1 MASRQQKKVLVTA
14 ALPYANGPLHL
25 GHMVEYVQADIFV
38 RFLRMSGA
46 DVVFACADDA
56 HGAPIEIAASKE
68 GITPE
73 ELIARY
79 HKDHVSDFRD
89 FLVSFDVYHTTNSA
103 ENQAFSDLFFRTL
116 KEKGFIYDRMVEQT
130 YCEKDKRFL
139 PDRFVRG
146 TCPKCGALDQYGD
159 QCEKCS
165 SVYKPVDLADARCSI
180 CGSAPS
186 RKTSIHYFF
195 RLSAFSGKLREWL
208 SGNDKIQPEIKNFIF
223 GWIDSGLEDWDITRD
238 GPYFGFR
245 IPGEI
250 NKFYYVWLD
259 APIGYIAASGK
270 YAKEKLGKDASVYWQ
285 SGESEIIHFIGKD
298 IIYFHL
304 LFWPAMLMGV
314 GYNLPSR
321 VVVHGHLTINGEKM
335 SKSRGNFFTVRDYLE
350 KYDPELL
357 RFYYA
362 SNLSNNASDINLDFL
377 DFQTK
382 INSELVSNICNFIYR
397 TLNFINR
404 NFDSKLGRVPKSGK
418 DSILAA
424 TLQSRLEDVL
434 RSYECLNYREAVRGI
449 LEISSLG
456 NKFLQDNEPWK
467 LVNSDKPRCHEVLT
481 LAANLVKNLAVVL
494 CPILPN
500 FSLKIQK
507 QLALDSLAFS
517 DINFSLSN
525 HKINVGR
532 IVFANVE
539 ETPSLGKEKFP
550 ANLRVAVIES
560 VEDHPNAEKLYVLKV
575 GIGGESRTIVAGLK
589 GVYPRDCLL
598 GRKIIVVTNLKP
610 ASIRGVESNGMLLAA
625 EKDGKVELL
634 SAPKAQPGDSVFA
647 EGLDSSAGKI
657 SISAFSALKLSVDGK
672 RVFYGDRVLKTKQ
685 DAVVAAIDDGAK
697 IK

>member
-1 MASRQQKKVLVTA
+1 MASKQQKKVLVTA

-25 GHMVEYVQADIFV
+25 GHMLEYVQADIFV

-68 GITPE
+68 GIKPE

-79 HKDHVSDFRD
+79 HGEHVSDFRD
-89 FLVSFDVYHTTNSA
+89 FLVSFDVYHTTHSA
-103 ENQAFSDLFFRTL
+103 ENQALSDFFFRTL
-116 KEKGFIYDRMVEQT
+116 KEKGFIYDRMIEQT

-146 TCPKCGALDQYGD
+146 TCPKCGAEDQYGD

-165 SVYKPVDLADARCSI
+165 SVYKPVDLTDARCSI
-180 CGSAPS
+180 CGSAPV

-195 RLSAFSGKLREWL
+195 RLSLFSGRLKEWI
-208 SGNDKIQPEIKNFIF
+208 SNNGSIQPEIKNFVF
-223 GWIDSGLEDWDITRD
+223 SWLDSGLEDWDITRD

-250 NKFYYVWLD
+250 NKYYYVWLD

-270 YAKEKLGKDASVYWQ
+270 YAREKLGKDASVFWQ

-314 GYNLPSR
+314 GYSLPKDI
-321 VVVHGHLTINGEKM
+321 VVHGHLTINGEKM
-335 SKSRGNFFTVRDYLE
+335 SKSRGNFFTAREYLD

-362 SNLSNNASDINLDFL
+362 SSLSRNSSDINLDFA
-377 DFQTK
+377 DFQMR

-404 NFDSKLGRVPKSGK
+404 NFDSRLGRIPKSGK
-418 DSILAA
+418 DSIFAA
-424 TLQSRLEDVL
+424 TLQSRFEDVL
-434 RSYECLNYREAVRGI
+434 RSYESLNYREAVKVI

-467 LVNSDKPRCHEVLT
+467 LINSDKSRCHEVLT
-481 LAANLVKNLAVVL
+481 LVANIVKNLAIVL
-494 CPILPN
+494 YPILPN

-507 QLALDSLAFS
+507 QLALDSLSFN
-517 DINFSLSN
+517 DISFSLSN
-525 HKINVGR
+525 RKINVGR
-532 IVFANVE
+532 IVFTNVE
-539 ETPSLGKEKFP
+539 ETPSLGREKFP
-550 ANLRVAVIES
+550 ANLKVAVIES
-560 VEDHPNAEKLYVLKV
+560 VEDHPGADKLYVLKV
-575 GIGGESRTIVAGLK
+575 NIGSESRTIVAGLK
-589 GVYPRDCLL
+589 GVYSKEYLL
-598 GRKIIVVTNLKP
+598 GRKIVVVTNLKP

-625 EKDGKVELL
+625 EKDGKVEIL

-647 EGLDSSAGKI
+647 DGLDSSAGKI

-672 RVFYGDRVLKTKQ
+672 RVFYGERILKTKQ
-685 DAVVAAIDDGAK
+685 DEVVAAIDDGAK